1 MKNLSGIIKQIS
13 LISQFGLSLIVPL
26 FMCLALAWVLNVKA
40 GWGLWIYIPAF
51 FFGLG
56 SSFMTAYKFYLLQNK
71 NTEREKREDKQRVYF
86 NTHE

>member
-1 MKNLSGIIKQIS
+1 MKNFSGIIKQIS

-26 FMCLALAWVLNVKA
+26 FMCLGGAWLLTEKA
-40 GWGLWIYIPAF
+40 GVGLWIYIPAF

-71 NTEREKREDKQRVYF
+71 NTEKEKKDEKKRVYF